1 MGKWFKN
8 ADIPDDSELRE
19 ELVCPFYTF
28 REERILL
35 EKKDDMKKRGL
46 SSPDVTDAL
55 AFLYLSG
62 KRGGVA
68 EH

>member
-1 MGKWFKN
+1 
-8 ADIPDDSELRE
+8 LRE